1 MACKFDVASELIE
14 MAVGSFT
21 LHFTLP
27 CVVGKMGEGGG
38 EREEGRRRKGGGEEE
53 GRGGEREDRMMSYTN
68 FILSY
73 LHLSKVMCSG

>member
-27 CVVGKMGEGGG
+27 CVVGRWEREEERGRRGGG
-38 EREEGRRRKGGGEEE
+38 EREEEKRRREE
-53 GRGGEREDRMMSYTN
+53 GRGRIE
-68 FILSY
+68 
-73 LHLSKVMCSG
+73 